1 MSLNVGALWVRT
13 ADRDRVVALIR
24 QYWTERGAQPIT
36 TDPLQVEPLSVDKT
50 GQLAFAV
57 APPAT
62 SAGTIGAVEAGAGD
76 PVWVAVYDSQRYT
89 ADSELAAHL
98 ATVMGTPVVVAD
110 FSGSVDIATI
120 AVFGEGGPEVP
131 KSGKEKHWDAVENFV
146 LQELPFPFVY
156 FNQLQEVEPE
166 ELAGWEI
173 FGFERVPYREDA
185 EYSGPSADEKQRQG
199 LAASAEELAAVG
211 DTAGLRELWT
221 AHPDAPSAPW
231 AWRRRRCPCCA

>member
-1 MSLNVGALWVRT
+1 MADRVPGMSLNVGALWVRT

-98 ATVMGTPVVVAD
+98 QKPLGTVKAWVRRGMASLRGCVEARIGT
-110 FSGSVDIATI
+110 S
-120 AVFGEGGPEVP
+120 
-131 KSGKEKHWDAVENFV
+131 
-146 LQELPFPFVY
+146 
-156 FNQLQEVEPE
+156 
-166 ELAGWEI
+166 
-173 FGFERVPYREDA
+173 
-185 EYSGPSADEKQRQG
+185 
-199 LAASAEELAAVG
+199 
-211 DTAGLRELWT
+211 
-221 AHPDAPSAPW
+221 
-231 AWRRRRCPCCA
+231 